1 MTHLGASPTQTGS
14 VGSTSIKV
22 LNPDVTNV
30 VGESVVSITWDFMN
44 RRPVGAFLGVKCKAA
59 EGPSLS
65 SQVFSPAVLP
75 AGELW
80 HLQRCDM
87 DKQLPATGWGRG
99 VTTQGEKRRGKS
111 CLKGGGADN
120 QQLLGQGGGVG
131 VGDSS
136 VRMYTC
142 VCMCVGVAVC
152 QAVPSGCLTELF
164 SLTGRLIAVAAP
176 SLCQTSPRGHEGNR
190 HPTCLWPHWRS
201 VCLNVPNERR

>member
-1 MTHLGASPTQTGS
+1 MAHLGASPTQTGS

-30 VGESVVSITWDFMN
+30 VGESDVSIKWDFMN
-44 RRPVGAFLGVKCKAA
+44 RRPVDAFPGVKCKAA
-59 EGPSLS
+59 ESPSLS

-80 HLQRCDM
+80 HLRRCDM

-99 VTTQGEKRRGKS
+99 WQRRGRSKEERAAS
-111 CLKGGGADN
+111 RGEGLTTSNCWAREE
-120 QQLLGQGGGVG
+120 GGVR
-131 VGDSS
+131 VCECT
-136 VRMYTC
+136 R
-142 VCMCVGVAVC
+142 VCMCVGVAAC
-152 QAVPSGCLTELF
+152 QVVPSGCLTELF

-190 HPTCLWPHWRS
+190 HPTCLWPYWRYL
-201 VCLNVPNERR
+201 CLNVPS